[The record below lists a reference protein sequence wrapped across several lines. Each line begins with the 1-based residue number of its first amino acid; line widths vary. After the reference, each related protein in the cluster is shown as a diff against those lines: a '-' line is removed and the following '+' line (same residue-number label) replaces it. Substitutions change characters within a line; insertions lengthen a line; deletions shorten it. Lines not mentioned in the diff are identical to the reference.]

1 MERIDLFRAETDKL
15 AVMLTTACTCISCPM
30 SGYCAEFEDTYD
42 RADINTVTCYEMW
55 CDYLRE
61 NPQELENVN
70 EVAEMLESVVDCEKC
85 PINDDCVRYGVFGD
99 SAECE
104 FEFEQWL
111 NEEVTP
117 AVATCRKIR
126 PVEERENVI
135 HPQHYLILPGVEVKD
150 ISDAVLDQCGY
161 DAVAGAYLFNILKYV
176 LRADRKNGIE
186 DYKKAL
192 VYMGWLIQR
201 LEKAEHVE
209 EGKRHDY
216 E

>member
-1 MERIDLFRAETDKL
+1 MKRIELYRKDKRF
-15 AVMLTTACTCISCPM
+15 I
-30 SGYCAEFEDTYD
+30 
-42 RADINTVTCYEMW
+42 
-55 CDYLRE
+55 
-61 NPQELENVN
+61 
-70 EVAEMLESVVDCEKC
+70 AEMLAKSSSCVCCPMRETCTEFTGSDRRTGVDVYICYRNWRNFYIENSYELESACEVSERLESIVDCERC
-85 PINDDCVRYGVFGD
+85 PIKEECETGNP
-99 SAECE
+99 SECE

-135 HPQHYLILPGVEVKD
+135 HPQHYVILPGVEVKD
-150 ISDAVLDQCGY
+150 ISDAVLDRCGY
-161 DAVAGAYLFNILKYV
+161 DAVAGAYLFNILKYI

-209 EGKRHDY
+209 EDGQNDND
-216 E
+216 